1 MIHKHK
7 KILVIEDEIALS
19 VPLKDN
25 LTQEGFD
32 VTVIGDGEEGL
43 NLSFSLKPDLI
54 LLNLLLPKMDGMTVL
69 RNIRKETSWGNTV
82 PVIILT
88 NLTSH
93 DEKRMKDITELEPAY
108 YFEKTDWK
116 IEDVVQKVKE
126 ILAG

>member
-43 NLSFSLKPDLI
+43 NLSFSLKPAWSDAI
-54 LLNLLLPKMDGMTVL
+54 A
-69 RNIRKETSWGNTV
+69 IFIQS
-82 PVIILT
+82 
-88 NLTSH
+88 
-93 DEKRMKDITELEPAY
+93 
-108 YFEKTDWK
+108 
-116 IEDVVQKVKE
+116 Q
-126 ILAG
+126 

>member
-69 RNIRKETSWGNTV
+69 RNIRKETSWCNPV
-82 PVIILT
+82 PVITLT